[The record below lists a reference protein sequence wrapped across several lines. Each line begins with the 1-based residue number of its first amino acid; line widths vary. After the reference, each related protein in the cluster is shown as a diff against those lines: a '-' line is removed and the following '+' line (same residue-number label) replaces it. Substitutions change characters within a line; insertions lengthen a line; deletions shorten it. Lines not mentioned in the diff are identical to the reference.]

1 MAGVEV
7 ENQLESVNS
16 PEEKQKNRKNR
27 RIGENLEN
35 QENKKNFP
43 KKKFKNIFFI
53 LLT

>member
-16 PEEKQKNRKNR
+16 PEEKQKNR